1 MEHKL
6 VRNKLTSIIALSLI
20 WRNDRNFAVPNKWD
34 YKAEA
39 MTRFINQSQTIFKYL
54 DMLD

>member
-34 YKAEA
+34 FKAEA
-39 MTRFINQSQTIFKYL
+39 MTRFTNQSQTILKYL